1 MVEKLKKKFT
11 LLTAVINENKKP
23 VLIFNNKTNDKNIK
37 LNNKNIQ
44 IQTLPHDTKSLLTT
58 IKK

>member
-23 VLIFNNKTNDKNIK
+23 VLIFNNKGVEKFQFKDIIT
-37 LNNKNIQ
+37 
-44 IQTLPHDTKSLLTT
+44 
-58 IKK
+58 